1 MIKRMGHSELTFK
14 TFADAPNRIFFDSV
28 NLRAAE

>member
-1 MIKRMGHSELTFK
+1 MGHSELTFK

-28 NLRAAE
+28 TLWTAE

>member
-1 MIKRMGHSELTFK
+1 MIKRMGHSKLTFK

-28 NLRAAE
+28 RLWKAE